1 MKTRPAAV
9 LSLAGAALAAV
20 CAASAGAAPSAQK
33 TFPQTYPV
41 VSRLCAEVAKGE
53 GPVRLQPY
61 AAQALA
67 DCATLESAF
76 NEASSAELAAQ
87 APVTA
92 ALATERHAA
101 PSACARPRLQA
112 AACAVARQ
120 SRHATIKSL
129 ESQHASVE
137 HTYHQALEANRLAFW
152 SAIHALPHCAG
163 VY

>member
-1 MKTRPAAV
+1 MKIRPAAV
-9 LSLAGAALAAV
+9 LTLAAAMLAAV
-20 CAASAGAAPSAQK
+20 CASAGAAPNTPRSYQE
-33 TFPQTYPV
+33 TYPV
-41 VSRLCAEVAKGE
+41 VARLCAEVAKGE
-53 GPVRLQPY
+53 GPPHLAPY

-76 NEASSAELAAQ
+76 NEATSAELAAL

-101 PSACARPRLQA
+101 PSACSRPRPQA
-112 AACAVARQ
+112 AACVLARHGK
-120 SRHATIKSL
+120 HAAIIGL
-129 ESQHASVE
+129 EGEHRSAE
-137 HTYHQALEANRLAFW
+137 HTYHQALEGNRQAFW